1 MRLPIATNWIPPVA
15 SPLWWRK
22 SFGVLHLSLRCQYYQ
37 YWPTCQ
43 VMMNP
48 WCIYK
53 LYGICIQNT
62 TILIFMGLYTN
73 KKNTCPFPTSKNNRQ
88 YNCVSLVF
96 IHRPISARQG
106 KATLFM
112 SHFSY
117 ERQTQSASQKHR
129 HTIKH
134 NNKIR

>member
-1 MRLPIATNWIPPVA
+1 MVFVFKTQLYLFSWDYTQIKKILVP
-15 SPLWWRK
+15 SPL
-22 SFGVLHLSLRCQYYQ
+22 
-37 YWPTCQ
+37 
-43 VMMNP
+43 
-48 WCIYK
+48 
-53 LYGICIQNT
+53 
-62 TILIFMGLYTN
+62 
-73 KKNTCPFPTSKNNRQ
+73 KNNRQ